1 LTQGETLFVLEQG
14 RTQGGFWG

>member
-14 RTQGGFWG
+14 RTQGVFWG